1 MLKNRAGL
9 RIAVLVNDVADV
21 NVDAQLIRRAA
32 VDESGVE
39 MVELENG
46 CVCCGPGAGGLAPAV
61 LTLANRVDESGAAA
75 FDHVVVEMSGVADP
89 TNVESNLNAGG
100 VAVERKVALVD
111 ANAFPAMYNSVE
123 EMGERIDLAGPSLNA
138 DPCAVDRRVV
148 ELLLVQIE
156 TADVILI
163 NKCDLASEEERRITI
178 SACRAL
184 NDKAEIVSTTYGD
197 AAVSAILPLN
207 GATVTVCDEPGCTD
221 PSHDHSHAHEHSH
234 ASDDAHSHSHE
245 HSHGGGGCD
254 DPACTD
260 PSHDHSHDAATCTD
274 PTHDHSHDSS
284 HAHSHNGDG
293 CTDALCTD
301 PSHDHSHTEVPNS
314 ADSMGFQTYIYRA
327 RRPFVQ
333 DRLVQLVRAWPL
345 PTKDVLALEDLPSP
359 GAKSLDRMREEGRAK
374 GASETFANVL
384 RSKGTCWLDQQHRLM
399 AQWSHAGYV
408 ARGAARNDTL
418 GRGCL
423 AAIS

>member
-89 TNVESNLNAGG
+89 TNVERNLNAGG
-100 VAVERKVALVD
+100 VAMERKVALVD

-184 NDKAEIVSTTYGD
+184 NDNAEIVSTTYGD

-207 GATVTVCDEPGCTD
+207 GATMTVCDKPGCTD

-234 ASDDAHSHSHE
+234 ASDDAHEHSHE

-274 PTHDHSHDSS
+274 PTHDHSTTAAMPTLTMGTAATTRCAPIRATTTRTRRCPTRPTRWASRRISTARDAPLCRIASCSS
-284 HAHSHNGDG
+284 CARGRSPRRMSSLSRT
-293 CTDALCTD
+293 CRRQEQS
-301 PSHDHSHTEVPNS
+301 PSIACEKR
-314 ADSMGFQTYIYRA
+314 AGQRARA
-327 RRPFVQ
+327 RRLQMCCAP
-333 DRLVQLVRAWPL
+333 RAP
-345 PTKDVLALEDLPSP
+345 
-359 GAKSLDRMREEGRAK
+359 
-374 GASETFANVL
+374 
-384 RSKGTCWLDQQHRLM
+384 
-399 AQWSHAGYV
+399 AGW
-408 ARGAARNDTL
+408 
-418 GRGCL
+418 
-423 AAIS
+423 ISSIA